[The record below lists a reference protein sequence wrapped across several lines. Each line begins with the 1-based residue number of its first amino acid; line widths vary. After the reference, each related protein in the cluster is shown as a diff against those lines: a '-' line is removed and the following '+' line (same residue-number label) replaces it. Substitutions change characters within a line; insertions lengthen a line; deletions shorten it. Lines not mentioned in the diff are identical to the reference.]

1 MYTEDKSK
9 NNQGGLYQKDRAPK
23 KVTHYAN
30 EECPQRCLV
39 RIFKTY
45 NSRCPPDRPAHAL
58 YLKALK
64 RPKGEVWFQK
74 APIGHNTLSKTVSRL
89 MSSAN
94 IPGKFSNHSL
104 RSTSTT
110 RLYNAHVDEQLIMLR
125 TGHSSTKG
133 VRCYKR
139 TSEQL
144 LEETSDI
151 LNKKRKL
158 EDIDNTFT
166 SGDDVESTS
175 KQSKVADPSQANA
188 SSSSF
193 PFGVNITSSTVNFN
207 IYNCSK

>member
-1 MYTEDKSK
+1 MPTKSAHK
-9 NNQGGLYQKDRAPK
+9 
-23 KVTHYAN
+23 H
-30 EECPQRCLV
+30 CLV
-39 RIFKTY
+39 CIFITY
-45 NSRCPPDRPAHAL
+45 NSRCPPNRPAHAL

-74 APIGHNTLSKTVSRL
+74 APIEHNTLSKTVSRL

-110 RLYNAHVDEQLIMLR
+110 KLHNAHVDEQLIMLR

-133 VRCYKR
+133 IRCYKC

-144 LEETSDI
+144 LEEMSDI
-151 LNKKRKL
+151 LNKERKL
-158 EDIDNTFT
+158 KNINNTFT

-175 KQSKVADPSQANA
+175 KQSNIDKVVDPSQASV

-193 PFGVNITSSTVNFN
+193 PFGVNIMSSTVNFN